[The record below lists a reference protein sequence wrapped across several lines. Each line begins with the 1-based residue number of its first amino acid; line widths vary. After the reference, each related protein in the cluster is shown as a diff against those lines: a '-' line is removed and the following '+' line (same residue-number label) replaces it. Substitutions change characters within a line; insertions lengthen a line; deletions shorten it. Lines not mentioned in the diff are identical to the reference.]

1 MNNLVIL
8 VIKPVYS
15 LFLDYGVCRCL
26 MMKEWFGCLSLSDTF
41 LSQFFG
47 FFLSEFDLW
56 GVNVPHF
63 CVVCFFCTFFL

>member
-1 MNNLVIL
+1 
-8 VIKPVYS
+8 
-15 LFLDYGVCRCL
+15 

-56 GVNVPHF
+56 GVNAPHF
-63 CVVCFFCTFFL
+63 VSFVFSVLFFFRFIFEYFVSFLLCF